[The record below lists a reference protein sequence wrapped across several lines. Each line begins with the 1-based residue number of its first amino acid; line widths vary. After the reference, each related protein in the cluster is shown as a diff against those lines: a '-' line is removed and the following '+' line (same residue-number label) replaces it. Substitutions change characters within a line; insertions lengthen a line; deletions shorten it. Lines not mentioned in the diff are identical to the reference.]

1 MWTNTRI
8 WINMH
13 NLIINCG
20 IQESLRYIKLENWK
34 ISIVNRLKEHV
45 IFVIWNSEIR
55 AYNEKL
61 R

>member
-1 MWTNTRI
+1 MWTNTWI

-13 NLIINCG
+13 NLIIDCG

-34 ISIVNRLKEHV
+34 MSIVNWFKEHV

-55 AYNEKL
+55 AYNDKL

>member
-1 MWTNTRI
+1 
-8 WINMH
+8 MH